1 MCTLKYT
8 ASLFKDKSKNISSYF
23 SPFWIKKYLNCIAQR
38 NKVCWSSILVS
49 LANAPRCRYVLKHM
63 DNSHPSCPNR
73 YSQII
78 PYLSLIKEDYS
89 ANRYKNWRF
98 LSKFVSIHQKERK
111 IRFEELLGGLGSG
124 PILRRSIT
132 NT

>member
-1 MCTLKYT
+1 MCW
-8 ASLFKDKSKNISSYF
+8 
-23 SPFWIKKYLNCIAQR
+23 P
-38 NKVCWSSILVS
+38 SILVS

-63 DNSHPSCPNR
+63 DNSRPSCSNR

-78 PYLSLIKEDYS
+78 PYLSLIKEDFS

-111 IRFEELLGGLGSG
+111 ILVKAMPIYQDFPSNAFPAFVLRKMKNPQLTMAKNVNSPINGVISIPPSHLL
-124 PILRRSIT
+124 SIIHLL
-132 NT
+132 N